1 VVPAMAFSKSA
12 LAALELDRKAHSS
25 KVRSFVSWLRS
36 GGWYTSSLWE
46 IEQISSTGSS
56 INPSEWSQTVC
67 HQRQRGL
74 LCGSRGWKL
83 PIQPEQRPRSPG
95 ARQKSSQQQ
104 SPFFRLLAEIR
115 SSGWMGSFH
124 RLNISPLISQVES
137 QIPIAFGEHSC
148 NVYSSD
154 NGGFLRDSQ

>member
-1 VVPAMAFSKSA
+1 MCMYPS
-12 LAALELDRKAHSS
+12 RP
-25 KVRSFVSWLRS
+25 
-36 GGWYTSSLWE
+36 E

-74 LCGSRGWKL
+74 LCGSRDGFLQKYR
-83 PIQPEQRPRSPG
+83 ICTRRSPISSRYTSLLIS
-95 ARQKSSQQQ
+95 ARRRKNGLCCCELFCRA
-104 SPFFRLLAEIR
+104 PGLRGR
-115 SSGWMGSFH
+115 CSGWMGSFH

-148 NVYSSD
+148 NVNLGSFGPFFFFEGVFGSS
-154 NGGFLRDSQ
+154 NICPIHVLL